1 MHPAGFYKF
10 AVHNSKELELLLMHN
25 RKYAAEIA
33 HNVSSL
39 KRKAI
44 VERAREVRPPFG
56 SFTLQLY
63 VYAMPQAMLVLECIS
78 VVWLEPNFFVL
89 SRTIL

>member
-1 MHPAGFYKF
+1 MSLKAHRLFTAAGFYKF
-10 AVHNSKELELLLMHN
+10 VVHNTKEVELLLMHN

-44 VERAREVRPPFG
+44 VERAREVCPSSLSLRKFRALVPACKHSLRF
-56 SFTLQLY
+56 
-63 VYAMPQAMLVLECIS
+63 YACSSSSCI
-78 VVWLEPNFFVL
+78 
-89 SRTIL
+89 

>member
-1 MHPAGFYKF
+1 MRATLLHAGFYKF
-10 AVHNSKELELLLMHN
+10 VVHNSKELELLLMHN

-44 VERAREVRPPFG
+44 VERAREV
-56 SFTLQLY
+56 L
-63 VYAMPQAMLVLECIS
+63 
-78 VVWLEPNFFVL
+78 
-89 SRTIL
+89 RTSCHVPHRSCQ

>member
-1 MHPAGFYKF
+1 
-10 AVHNSKELELLLMHN
+10 MHN

-44 VERAREVRPPFG
+44 VERAREVRIQASCYCSGPHKVCRG
-56 SFTLQLY
+56 SLMLTNLPCLCLVSLWLLQ
-63 VYAMPQAMLVLECIS
+63 QKIECYTFQ
-78 VVWLEPNFFVL
+78 L
-89 SRTIL
+89 